1 MVQDVQRPS
10 MFRLYR
16 AVFFVLFYAWFH
28 RQSMLQPS
36 RHWRKRT
43 GLKGNAK
50 PVLPVPE
57 NSPLNRLPEV
67 PQPVEV
73 EIELVTRPL
82 TAPPNQAHRTREK
95 MELTQTQKAILAK
108 LKELNAE
115 QAVALEKRV
124 TSYADFQEIE
134 KREDEIIVLHRE
146 LIESVRLALVHES
159 PSSAGGR
166 T

>member
-1 MVQDVQRPS
+1 
-10 MFRLYR
+10 
-16 AVFFVLFYAWFH
+16 
-28 RQSMLQPS
+28 
-36 RHWRKRT
+36 
-43 GLKGNAK
+43 
-50 PVLPVPE
+50 
-57 NSPLNRLPEV
+57 
-67 PQPVEV
+67 
-73 EIELVTRPL
+73 
-82 TAPPNQAHRTREK
+82 